1 MEACDP
7 MQLAAHTFGFV
18 WQDSAE
24 ATFETLGAA
33 GFRDVQLMAA
43 PPHFDPWRDDAP
55 RTARLR
61 AVIARYGLRVV
72 AGDLASSD
80 INLASPSS
88 EVVSF
93 AVDAYRR
100 LVARCAELGAVDVC
114 VGSGRRH
121 ALLARAND
129 RLMESFR
136 PAFRAIVAEAR
147 RRGLGVGLENHPQ
160 GLLAD
165 AATIRGF
172 LDAEEY
178 WDVGVIYDVANA
190 VAIGEDPV
198 AGLATLGPR
207 LRAVHLSDSPL
218 GQWRHDPIG
227 SGEIDFTAIG
237 RELRRQAYEG
247 PVVLEILSDNPLQ
260 GLIAGAQRLV
270 RDGWS
275 FQQGPWS

>member
-1 MEACDP
+1 MTP
-7 MQLAAHTFGFV
+7 T
-18 WQDSAE
+18 
-24 ATFETLGAA
+24 A
-33 GFRDVQLMAA
+33 GSS
-43 PPHFDPWRDDAP
+43 
-55 RTARLR
+55 
-61 AVIARYGLRVV
+61 RVV
-72 AGDLASSD
+72 PNWGPSAS
-80 INLASPSS
+80 ASAP
-88 EVVSF
+88 
-93 AVDAYRR
+93 AAATR
-100 LVARCAELGAVDVC
+100 LWPGPTT
-114 VGSGRRH
+114 G
-121 ALLARAND
+121 
-129 RLMESFR
+129 
-136 PAFRAIVAEAR
+136 
-147 RRGLGVGLENHPQ
+147 RGLGVGLENHPQ

-178 WDVGVIYDVANA
+178 RDVGVIYDVANA

-237 RELRRQAYEG
+237 GELRRQAYEG

-260 GLIAGAQRLV
+260 GLIEGAQRLV